1 MPPYLPLALASILG
15 AASALPSPSTTH
27 GSNLGANEHVLLFDA
42 PAYETSTCPIQHLS
56 TIQAY
61 TYTNGSVD
69 EVVATFSAFAAAS
82 GIEVDEQGYEIL
94 HERSKWFATTP
105 VGWKTVEVQVDGCSR
120 GFSVGRTVPKRN
132 GTDDAGMAEAQGS
145 FGACE
150 RSKTA
155 TGRAILRKGDERSFT
170 NTVYKSGKKGWG
182 VISDIDDTIK
192 ITGGGLDA
200 IKATLIEEAT
210 PVSGMPTL
218 YSAITDLI
226 DPAWIYLTG
235 SPWQLYSMLHH
246 FIHTEFAA
254 STGPILMKNLTYTG
268 VEGLLEFLAEGTSL
282 EYKAGRIDD
291 IHSWYPGKM
300 YLGIGDSSGNDP
312 EAYAYAYRQYG
323 PEWMKCI
330 WIHVVDEGNNTDAR
344 WEEAFKGIP
353 QSAYY
358 LYSDPEELNPAA
370 LAEGACF

>member
-1 MPPYLPLALASILG
+1 MPPYLPLLFSSLLG
-15 AASALPSPSTTH
+15 AASALPSTTH
-27 GSNLGANEHVLLFDA
+27 GSSLGSRENILLFDA

-82 GIEVDEQGYEIL
+82 GIDIDEQGYKIL
-94 HERSKWFATTP
+94 QERSRWFATTP
-105 VGWKTVEVQVDGCSR
+105 VGGKTVEVQVDGCSR
-120 GFSVGRTVPKRN
+120 GFSVGKTAPARN
-132 GTDDAGMAEAQGS
+132 GSDDVGMAEGQGS

-150 RSKTA
+150 RGHIA
-155 TGRAILRKGDERSFT
+155 TGRAVLGKWDKRAFT

-210 PVSGMPTL
+210 PVAGMPAL
-218 YSAITDLI
+218 YSTITDLI

-235 SPWQLYSMLHH
+235 SPWQLYSMLHD
-246 FIHTEFAA
+246 FIHTEFSA

-268 VEGLLEFLAEGTSL
+268 VEGLLEFLAAGTSL

-291 IHSWYPGKM
+291 IHAWYPGKM
-300 YLGIGDSSGNDP
+300 YLGIGDSSGYDP
-312 EAYAYAYRQYG
+312 EVYAYAYRQYG

-330 WIHVVDEGNNTDAR
+330 WIHVVEEGNNTDAR

-353 QSAYY
+353 ETAYY